1 LRVANYLQAQGI
13 DFLVVTCD
21 GRELETLTSR
31 VLKLP
36 IREDSTVM
44 TSSFTGMLLGL
55 QYLAGTLVKDD
66 AFLFALRT
74 LPAELE
80 RLLATYA
87 TKVRKFAELDTLDVQ
102 DVAFLGQGA
111 LYPIASET
119 ALKVMESSSTYAQY
133 FHTLEFRH
141 GPKSVVDEN
150 TLVGAL
156 VSETGYEMETSVLR
170 DMKQLGAHTLAV
182 VNTASEDLA
191 DFADLIIE
199 LNLSVPEL
207 ARIVVYVVWGQL
219 LGSHRGLKRGLN
231 PDHPRNLSRVVT
243 I

>member
-1 LRVANYLQAQGI
+1 
-13 DFLVVTCD
+13 
-21 GRELETLTSR
+21 
-31 VLKLP
+31 
-36 IREDSTVM
+36 M

-55 QYLAGTLVKDD
+55 QYLAGTLAKDD

-87 TKVRKFAELDTLDVQ
+87 PKVQKFAELDVQ

-141 GPKSVVDEN
+141 GPKSIVDQH

-156 VSETGYEMETSVLR
+156 VSETGYEMEISVLR
-170 DMKQLGAHTLAV
+170 DMKKLGAHTLAV
-182 VNTASEDLA
+182 VNTASEDLPN
-191 DFADLIIE
+191 FADLIIE

-207 ARIVVYVVWGQL
+207 ARIAVYVVWGQL
-219 LGSHRGLKRGLN
+219 LGSHRGLKKGLN